1 MVNKV
6 EKIKIEDESN
16 GNGNAVTLD
25 VTDNNLTD
33 EIDNSFEDE
42 EQVSGSV
49 TLNISVTRFYMCY
62 PQSYYNN
69 IEGACKLNFFMKPL
83 QATRKA
89 T

>member
-62 PQSYYNN
+62 PQSY
-69 IEGACKLNFFMKPL
+69 
-83 QATRKA
+83 
-89 T
+89 

>member
-42 EQVSGSV
+42 EQVSGSD
-49 TLNISVTRFYMCY
+49 TLNISVTRFLHVL
-62 PQSYYNN
+62 PQVP
-69 IEGACKLNFFMKPL
+69 LTQPKPITVF
-83 QATRKA
+83 AHVMIKSGSV
-89 T
+89 

>member
-49 TLNISVTRFYMCY
+49 SH
-62 PQSYYNN
+62 
-69 IEGACKLNFFMKPL
+69 IEHQCDSFL
-83 QATRKA
+83 
-89 T
+89 